1 MNRVDDGD
9 FIQNPHN
16 PKAKEQFVFIDRCLD
31 KFRANINVEKTY
43 IRHFDPGTTITYGN
57 VYQSKDT
64 WATFPYY
71 ERNSSSG
78 VNTKTYQV
86 PN

>member
-9 FIQNPHN
+9 FIQNPHY
-16 PKAKEQFVFIDRCLD
+16 AACKEQFVFIDKCLD

-43 IRHFDPGTTITYGN
+43 IHSYAPGTIIQYG
-57 VYQSKDT
+57 YLCQSKDT

-86 PN
+86 PK